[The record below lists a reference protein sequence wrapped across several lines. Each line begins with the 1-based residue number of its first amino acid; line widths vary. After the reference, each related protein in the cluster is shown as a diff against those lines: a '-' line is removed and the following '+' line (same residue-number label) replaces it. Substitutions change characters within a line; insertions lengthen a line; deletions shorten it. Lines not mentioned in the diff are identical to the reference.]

1 MQTPGHLEIGPAS
14 APCEE
19 EGLLSLLEEDALMSL
34 VYSQMFA
41 NLELDKPAEIL
52 KAAVKAAGEMARLQ
66 GQSESEARAK
76 TMAEARAMTE
86 AAAAGMLRAAA
97 RVRAAAEESAKA
109 QAQVEAAE
117 VARMGAE
124 TQRAEEQRATTA
136 AAARARAATEAEQA
150 KEVRLVAEEA
160 AEEARAEVEAE
171 ARAEFLTRKFAHEAA
186 KATDEALGLT
196 REYATSEQRLWLD
209 RALLAC
215 QSPVACQSSTTTD
228 EASDT
233 NRVSVSPMSVMTRYR
248 VVGDDTDD
256 YSNSSADFERH
267 RYRLSGRR
275 HLPLT
280 LTAAEGASPA
290 FIRGYTRLRATVC
303 ERPLGSTPLALRRAR
318 CSREVMPLPEAE
330 PR

>member
-76 TMAEARAMTE
+76 TMAEAGAMTE
-86 AAAAGMLRAAA
+86 TAAAGMLRAAA

-124 TQRAEEQRATTA
+124 THQRAEEQRATTA
-136 AAARARAATEAEQA
+136 AAAARARAAAEAEQA
-150 KEVRLVAEEA
+150 KEVRLLAEEA

-290 FIRGYTRLRATVC
+290 FIRGYTRLRETVC
-303 ERPLGSTPLALRRAR
+303 ERPLGSTPQALRRAR
-318 CSREVMPLPEAE
+318 CSREAMPLPE